1 MYEMFVFVK
10 VKMIN
15 GLPLKTNKEVPCLF
29 EEKSHSHPSTPLP
42 YPATFGATRGC
53 YLEAV
58 LYQQPP
64 WRRNE

>member
-1 MYEMFVFVK
+1 MA
-10 VKMIN
+10 
-15 GLPLKTNKEVPCLF
+15 LSTLKTNKDVPCLF